1 MAEADPILG
10 RGSSGFLAS
19 HNLFVRIA
27 SAVILAPLALAAAYF
42 GGIPFIVFWCVA
54 ALAILW
60 EWLALVTGAANVLT
74 FLVGAAAV
82 AISAL
87 MAGREHPITAMLVIA
102 LGALAAAIFA
112 QSERRTA
119 VAGGVAY
126 SGVMLLAPVLLRAD
140 DQSGFAAIVF
150 LFAVVWTTDVFG
162 YFVGRVIG
170 GPKLLPAVSPNKTW
184 SGAVAGLVGAALAGV
199 LLGSYLI
206 GTNWFPAGFTAILLS
221 VAAQIGD
228 LFESGLKRRFGVKD
242 TSQLIP
248 GHGGV
253 MDRLDGFW
261 AAALLSVIIGLLRG
275 GFAAP
280 AQGLLVW

>member
-1 MAEADPILG
+1 MSGAGPILD
-10 RGSSGFLAS
+10 SSGFLS
-19 HNLFVRIA
+19 QHNLFVRIA
-27 SAVILAPLALAAAYF
+27 SALILAPLALAAAYF
-42 GGIPFIVFWCVA
+42 GGIAFLVFWCIA
-54 ALAILW
+54 ALAVLW

-74 FLVGAAAV
+74 FLVGAAAIAV
-82 AISAL
+82 SAL
-87 MAGREHPITAMLVIA
+87 MTAREHPVTAMLIVA

-112 QSERRTA
+112 QQERRTA
-119 VAGGVAY
+119 VAGGIAY
-126 SGVMLLAPVLLRAD
+126 AGVMLLAPVLLRAD
-140 DQSGFAAIVF
+140 ERSGFDAIIF

-162 YFVGRVIG
+162 YFFGRTVG
-170 GPKLLPAVSPNKTW
+170 GPRLAPAISPKKTW
-184 SGAVAGLVGAALAGV
+184 SGAVAGLIGAALAGIAI
-199 LLGSYLI
+199 GRYAI
-206 GTNWFPAGFTAILLS
+206 GTNWFPTGFTAILLS
-221 VAAQIGD
+221 VAAQAGD
-228 LFESGLKRRFGVKD
+228 LLESGLKRRFGVKD